1 MLKESAIMKKMQKHK
16 LCKTWMTASGLLLC
30 SLPFMALAND
40 IKTVQTSNNSL
51 TTDEY
56 RARMDQAS
64 TVVTESVQNH
74 NDQVLELN
82 TEKSISDYFDQQL
95 DATNALT
102 PKLNAATQT
111 IDSTDTPA
119 VNSEQPRLND
129 QTLKLVKQK
138 SLDYFSAFQ
147 SGDFTLSDLVV
158 MANQNGYTYDDQAR
172 DLNAFQTEAKA
183 ASDTTDSLKIS
194 HQLSINK
201 QAFIDTSGNT
211 PVSAIL
217 DQMHD
222 SGVKA
227 GIFAAAS
234 AAIAAGYWAAAIFSF
249 GGTIGSATAATI
261 QTVLLT
267 AESAANIAFYTAY
280 KDKPEYLNVADLTVI
295 NVVKGV
301 SWAWTILW
309 LPKTITDFIEIT
321 VESIKAIRIASIAL
335 KAGIGATSWAAPTG
349 LAFLILA
356 DVVLLITELI
366 LD

>member
-1 MLKESAIMKKMQKHK
+1 
-16 LCKTWMTASGLLLC
+16 MTASGLLLC

-201 QAFIDTSGNT
+201 QAFVDTSGNT

-234 AAIAAGYWAAAIFSF
+234 AAIAAGY
-249 GGTIGSATAATI
+249 
-261 QTVLLT
+261 
-267 AESAANIAFYTAY
+267 
-280 KDKPEYLNVADLTVI
+280 
-295 NVVKGV
+295 
-301 SWAWTILW
+301 
-309 LPKTITDFIEIT
+309 
-321 VESIKAIRIASIAL
+321 
-335 KAGIGATSWAAPTG
+335 
-349 LAFLILA
+349 
-356 DVVLLITELI
+356 
-366 LD
+366 

>member
-1 MLKESAIMKKMQKHK
+1 MKKLQKHK
-16 LCKTWMTASGLLLC
+16 LRKAWMTASGLLLC
-30 SLPFMALAND
+30 SLPFMALASD
-40 IKTVQTSNNSL
+40 IKTVQAANNSL

-56 RARMDQAS
+56 RARMEQAS
-64 TVVTESVQNH
+64 AVVTDSVQNH

-82 TEKSISDYFDQQL
+82 AEKSISDYFDQQL
-95 DATNALT
+95 DTTNVLA
-102 PKLNAATQT
+102 PKLNAATQA
-111 IDSTDTPA
+111 IDSTDTPTA
-119 VNSEQPRLND
+119 NSEQPRLNA
-129 QTLKLVKQK
+129 QTLELVKQK

-147 SGDFTLSDLVV
+147 NGDFTLSDLVV

-172 DLNAFQTEAKA
+172 DLNAFQSEAKI

-217 DQMHD
+217 DQMRD
-222 SGVKA
+222 SGIKA

-234 AAIAAGYWAAAIFSF
+234 AAIAAGYWTAVFFSF
-249 GGTIGSATAATI
+249 GATAGSATAATI

-267 AESAANIAFYTAY
+267 AESTANIGFYMAY
-280 KDKPEYLNVADLTVI
+280 KDKPEYLNVADLTII
-295 NVVKGV
+295 NVYNGV

-321 VESIKAIRIASIAL
+321 VESIKAIKIASIAL

-356 DVVLLITELI
+356 DVVISIADLII
-366 LD
+366 D